1 MLRWEDLG
9 LFAILLAHSFF
20 LVHPADV
27 ALLFLFS
34 STVSF
39 ALLLHRCQKS
49 IVTPFHSFPRSC
61 ELPARPAYSYS
72 IFPSA
77 RLLMAV

>member
-27 ALLFLFS
+27 ALLFLLPQSHSLCFS
-34 STVSF
+34 TGAKNPLS
-39 ALLLHRCQKS
+39 H
-49 IVTPFHSFPRSC
+49 PFIHFPRSC
-61 ELPARPAYSYS
+61 EPARPAYSYS